1 MIKGGSLSLKL
12 DGDAIESS
20 VLSNR
25 LTFMV
30 KSYKSGEFTNF
41 MLKSK
46 GDKFFEITGPFGRGM
61 QLKPKSKG
69 VIIIIAAGTG
79 ILPFIDFFA
88 YMFQKTVLDLIR

>member
-1 MIKGGSLSLKL
+1 MVKGSLSLKL
-12 DGDAIESS
+12 DTDAMENAA
-20 VLSNR
+20 LSNR
-25 LTFMV
+25 LTFMI

-61 QLKPKSKG
+61 QLKPQSKG

-88 YMFQKTVLDLIR
+88 YMFQKTVLNLIR